1 MRKATLRILLAV
13 SVLGL
18 AGCASTSTPRYD
30 FSYKGPSCPQGTTMV
45 CMEDSLRGCGCGEL
59 IVLN

>member
-1 MRKATLRILLAV
+1 MSKATLRILLV
-13 SVLGL
+13 ISVLGL
-18 AGCASTSTPRYD
+18 AGCASTSAPRYD
-30 FSYKGPSCPQGTTMV
+30 LGYKGPSCPQGTTMV

>member
-1 MRKATLRILLAV
+1 MRKATLRILLIV

-18 AGCASTSTPRYD
+18 AGCASTPPSRYD
-30 FSYKGPSCPQGTTMV
+30 VAYKRPSCPDGTTLV
-45 CMEDSLRGCGCGEL
+45 CMDDSLRGCKCGEL

>member
-1 MRKATLRILLAV
+1 MNMATLRLLLIV

-18 AGCASTSTPRYD
+18 AGCASDSYRGYD
-30 FSYKGPSCPQGTTMV
+30 AAYRGPSCPEGTTVV
-45 CMEDSLRGCGCGEL
+45 CMEDSLRGCACGEL